1 LPNSLLLPLQ
11 NYTLALPVKMLFWKK
26 GLKNAEVERGIP
38 FSFPRGSLPSS
49 VPSSLEMDQK
59 GELR

>member
-1 LPNSLLLPLQ
+1 
-11 NYTLALPVKMLFWKK
+11 MLSWKK
-26 GLKNAEVERGIP
+26 GLKNDEVERGIP

-49 VPSSLEMDQK
+49 LEIDQK

>member
-1 LPNSLLLPLQ
+1 
-11 NYTLALPVKMLFWKK
+11 MLFWKK

-49 VPSSLEMDQK
+49 VPSSLEIDQK
-59 GELR
+59 GEIR